1 MYKNHGLRWLP
12 GAKSREFLVKTAP
25 LILGPGKP
33 SISYRCR
40 RQNDNPADGRAL
52 VQAFKNMRGHM
63 VAECCTH
70 LIWHA
75 GCKPRFEF
83 GALLPGDNGRPTH
96 VRAILRA
103 KFSAASATRILS
115 SSVRIDRKSEVH
127 GKSVY
132 ERVD

>member
-1 MYKNHGLRWLP
+1 MTIRRQRASTSCRLDQGLDLLRHQQREIAMYKNHGLRWLP

-63 VAECCTH
+63 VAECCT
-70 LIWHA
+70 
-75 GCKPRFEF
+75 P
-83 GALLPGDNGRPTH
+83 
-96 VRAILRA
+96 
-103 KFSAASATRILS
+103 S
-115 SSVRIDRKSEVH
+115 SNFWPEWTPSPAR
-127 GKSVY
+127 
-132 ERVD
+132 

>member
-1 MYKNHGLRWLP
+1 MTIRRQRASTSCRLDQGLDLLRHQQREIAMYKNHGLRWLP

-70 LIWHA
+70 LIRSEEHTS
-75 GCKPRFEF
+75 E
-83 GALLPGDNGRPTH
+83 LQSLM
-96 VRAILRA
+96 
-103 KFSAASATRILS
+103 RISYAFFCL
-115 SSVRIDRKSEVH
+115 KT
-127 GKSVY
+127 KK
-132 ERVD
+132 